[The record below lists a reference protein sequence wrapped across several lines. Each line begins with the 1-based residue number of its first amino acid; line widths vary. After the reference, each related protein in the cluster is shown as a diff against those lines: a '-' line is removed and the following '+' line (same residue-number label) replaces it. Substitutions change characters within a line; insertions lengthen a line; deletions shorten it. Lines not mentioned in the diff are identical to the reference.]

1 MGRKKNFPKADLT
14 VPTAVIR
21 KTESG
26 GIEISKEL
34 ISQAQTVVRFPAE
47 GNATDRRSFDFSPWY
62 GVGVDQIT
70 YAFQN
75 QVERFLLTGD
85 GDLSIATIAGYC
97 GNGAKL
103 FLDYCVLTAGA
114 LGRDLVLP
122 DIGRPLVDGYLF
134 HLRQSTIKT
143 TTQRHKYTCLKAIL
157 VGLAESKVIV
167 ILNGEEGTFP
177 PNPFPNIGRKQQG
190 EKPLDQRE
198 RKTFAAALKTAVM
211 PIFHDGAEP
220 TADLLTYAILA
231 IALRTGRNTTP
242 LLELPVDCLRPHPKK
257 NMRILV
263 CFKRRGATT
272 HKVALRDVSD
282 IAMSASVL
290 PDVVR
295 LIERAKILCEPLQKD
310 APAHLKG
317 RLWLYRN
324 AAGRVTHISDMT
336 LMTVIQRLVKDAD
349 LVDAN
354 GDPLR
359 VNISRLRKTFANRIF
374 EILDGDIAAT
384 ARALGN
390 TARTTD
396 RDYLIPSEDAKR
408 NWSFMGQVL
417 ANELETGT
425 LVTQKTPTSRCSDPK
440 NGQLAPKNGT
450 QCMNFLAC
458 LRCRNFVVTGDPDD
472 LHRLFSFFWL
482 VVRERDRV
490 TKKRWKRHYAHLV
503 RLIERDVV
511 DRGIAERKLDPDVI
525 RSARDRARTNPHP
538 FWSRPDSLE
547 YLQ

>member
-1 MGRKKNFPKADLT
+1 MTRKKNFPKADLT
-14 VPTAVIR
+14 VPAVVVR
-21 KTESG
+21 KTEIG
-26 GIEISKEL
+26 EIEISKEL
-34 ISQAQTVVRFPAE
+34 ISQTQTVIQFPAE

-62 GVGVDQIT
+62 GAGIDPIT
-70 YAFQN
+70 YAFQK
-75 QVERFLLTGD
+75 QIERFLLTGD
-85 GDLSIATIAGYC
+85 GDRSIATITGYC
-97 GNGAKL
+97 ANGAKP
-103 FLDYCVLTAGA
+103 FLDYCALTAGA
-114 LGRDLVLP
+114 LGRDLTLP
-122 DIGRPLVDGYLF
+122 DINRTLIDGYLS
-134 HLRQSTIKT
+134 HLRQSLIKT
-143 TTQRHKYTCLKAIL
+143 TTQRHKYTCLKAVL
-157 VGLAESKVIV
+157 VGLAESKLIT
-167 ILNGEEGTFP
+167 ILNGEDGTFP

-190 EKPLDQRE
+190 EKPLNQQE
-198 RKTFAAALKTAVM
+198 RKMFAAALKTAVM
-211 PIFHDGAEP
+211 PIFDAGAEP
-220 TADLLTYAILA
+220 TADLLTYAILV

-242 LLELPVDCLRPHPKK
+242 LLELPVNCLRPHPKK

-282 IAMSASVL
+282 ISMSASVL

-295 LIERAKILCEPLQKD
+295 LIERAKIICAPLQKD

-324 AAGRVTHISDMT
+324 SADRVTHISATT
-336 LMTVIQRLVKDAD
+336 LMLVTQKLVKDAG

-354 GDPLR
+354 GNPLR
-359 VNISRLRKTFANRIF
+359 VNISRLRKTFANRVF
-374 EILDGDIAAT
+374 ELLDGDIAAT

-396 RDYLIPSEDAKR
+396 RDYLIPSEDTKR
-408 NWSFMGQVL
+408 NWRFMGQVL
-417 ANELETGT
+417 AKELETGS
-425 LVTQKTPTSRCSDPK
+425 LVTQRTPTSRCSDPQ

-450 QCMNFLAC
+450 QCMNFLSC

-490 TKKRWKRHYAHLV
+490 TKKKWKRHYAHLV

-511 DRGIAERKLDPDVI
+511 ARGIAERKLDPDAV

-538 FWSRPDSLE
+538 FWSRPESLE